1 MLIHDAR
8 AAARKIARMSDA
20 TPAPAI
26 DLAVFDI
33 DGTLI
38 DGRHPLSEPTIAALR
53 ALVGAGIRVAL
64 ASSRQRA
71 SLVDIA
77 AAFGL
82 DMPLISF
89 NGTLVTASDGAVIG
103 AETFTP
109 GDPLAAALSEFV
121 AAGGCVHAYAR
132 DRWHA
137 YGDDARIA
145 REAAGKHATP
155 DLRGSVLDAASLPTP
170 ALKIMCDGS
179 IDALAGVR
187 AAVAAQPE
195 LVISWSG
202 TECYDIHLATATKGH
217 ALSVLCEHLGVDPA
231 RTAAFGDADSDITM
245 LKNAGHGY
253 AMGQASERVRAAADG
268 YLDGPG
274 SGALEALLE
283 RIADRRAP

>member
-1 MLIHDAR
+1 MPE
-8 AAARKIARMSDA
+8 A
-20 TPAPAI
+20 TTAPAI

-53 ALVGAGIRVAL
+53 GLTDAGIHVAL
-64 ASSRQRA
+64 ASSRQRS

-89 NGTLVTASDGAVIG
+89 NGTLVTEADGTTVG

-109 GDPLAAALSEFV
+109 GDALTVALAEYV
-121 AAGGCVHAYAR
+121 AAGGCVHAYAEG
-132 DRWHA
+132 RWHA

-145 REAAGKHATP
+145 REAAGKDITP
-155 DLRGSVLDAASLPTP
+155 DLRAGQIDAASLPTP
-170 ALKIMCDGS
+170 ALKIMCDGA
-179 IDALAGVR
+179 IDALAGVQ

-217 ALSVLCEHLGVDPA
+217 ALHVLCKHLGVDPA

-245 LKNAGHGY
+245 LANAGHGY
-253 AMGQASERVRAAADG
+253 AMGKASERVRAAADY

-274 SGALEALLE
+274 SGALEALL
-283 RIADRRAP
+283 AQTAGAAAN